1 MKKEAVPIWEPDV
14 SLQAVPWGS
23 TVQSPEESAPGDP
36 VTHRLKCDFTDGSE
50 MAISELKSWPG
61 ENLNI
66 HENYHR
72 VHAKLPSPRLKS
84 NREYMGS
91 RSVAE
96 GRTGRKGRG
105 GRLRAGTWNPAE
117 KIHTMLDDIRSC
129 GSSAFPWAPACLS
142 EPESGLTS

>member
-105 GRLRAGTWNPAE
+105 GVSEQGPGTLQ
-117 KIHTMLDDIRSC
+117 KRSTPC
-129 GSSAFPWAPACLS
+129 WMISGPVAQVHSHGLQHASVSLS
-142 EPESGLTS
+142 LA